1 MQDLTKITTAFGLLD
16 DETKAALIA
25 HCGPFEHYAV
35 DLRWYKVDGIRK
47 YPHVVYRV
55 KTMPVI
61 GSVVFHGVDKTF
73 HSLHP
78 ELSTGHAA
86 GSNRMTF
93 TFPTRDGLHVPGVY
107 TSPDGLQIVVT
118 VAK

>member
-1 MQDLTKITTAFGLLD
+1 MQDLTKITTPFGLLD

-25 HCGPFEHYAV
+25 HGGPYE
-35 DLRWYKVDGIRK
+35 
-47 YPHVVYRV
+47 VYNGGWFDTDDCEDWVQFANRV

-61 GSVVFHGVDKTF
+61 GSAIFHGVDKTF

-78 ELSTGHAA
+78 EPYTGHAA

-93 TFPTRDGLHVPGVY
+93 TFPTRDEMHVPGVY
-107 TSPDGLQIVVT
+107 TSPDGLQIVIEA
-118 VAK
+118 AK